1 MEKRVSILLAC
12 LAISALAISTASY
25 GQTINL
31 IDPGFEGAVTGAG
44 GVGGWG
50 TFGGATFSSD
60 VAHSGTNSMK
70 EFGAGGYS
78 VPGAFETFPAAAG
91 DAWTFSG
98 FALTP
103 GINTNLSLAD
113 FGGVQIAFFSGTG
126 ANLGTVETA
135 PGTAL
140 FGNKITGA
148 STPNVW
154 IPVSVTA
161 HAPVGT
167 ASVQMFDIV
176 IDQTPT
182 HMYFDDMSALAFS
195 VPEPSTVVL
204 SLTGL
209 FGLVAFAKKR
219 RV

>member
-1 MEKRVSILLAC
+1 MEKRVSILLVC
-12 LAISALAISTASY
+12 FAISALAMSTTSY
-25 GQTINL
+25 AQL
-31 IDPGFEGAVTGAG
+31 IDPSAEGAVTGPN

-50 TFGGATFSSD
+50 LFNGAAFSAD
-60 VAHSGTNSMK
+60 VARTGTNSIK
-70 EFGAGGYS
+70 EFGGGGFS
-78 VPGAFETFPAAAG
+78 VPGAFQTFAAAAG
-91 DAWTFSG
+91 DAWTMTG

-113 FGGVQIAFFSGTG
+113 FGGLQITFFSGAGGTG

-135 PGTAL
+135 PGTAF

-148 STPNVW
+148 SATNAW

-161 HAPVGT
+161 HAPAGT
-167 ASVQMFDIV
+167 ASVQMFAIT

-182 HMYFDDMSALAFS
+182 HVYFDDMAESATS
-195 VPEPSTVVL
+195 VPEPSTVAMA
-204 SLTGL
+204 LTGL